1 MRTKCCAGV
10 GIDPT
15 PRYALPLPTMWRG
28 ALVKNMLTVSEALA
42 LILKEA
48 RSFGTEKIALE
59 KSFGRV
65 LAQDVRADRDYP
77 PFNRSAM
84 DGYAIVAEK
93 LFGEKLYRVAATIF
107 AGDNPLPP
115 SPLPKGEGRKSV
127 ALKIMTGAAVPAP
140 FNTVIRREDAAVD
153 GDNVHFNIP
162 SAAAWQNISRQGED
176 LKKNEALVMRGR
188 SIDNATASLLASLG
202 VARPQVAKL
211 PRVAIISTGN
221 EIIPPDKKPQPAQIR
236 NSNVMALRAQL
247 ASWGVRDIAA
257 NHVADNRAALR
268 RQIAARSDCDIL
280 MMTGGVSA
288 GDTDYVPEVLTELKY
303 RRIFHKVQI
312 KPGKPLW
319 FGRKGKS
326 VVFAIPGNPFSC
338 QVIFKVFIEPYLRT
352 CFSMPPAS
360 ALRLPLAAER
370 RKKDQLENYFP
381 VRIEAANGDGPSA
394 LSAIPFN
401 GSGDVRAALFSDG
414 IARHAADAATIA
426 AGSVVDFFPWR
437 AL

>member
-1 MRTKCCAGV
+1 MITV
-10 GIDPT
+10 G
-15 PRYALPLPTMWRG
+15 
-28 ALVKNMLTVSEALA
+28 EAQA
-42 LILKEA
+42 LILAEA

-84 DGYAIVAEK
+84 DGYAIVAEQFIAQK
-93 LFGEKLYRVAATIF
+93 EYPVRGAVF
-107 AGDNPLPP
+107 AGDTP
-115 SPLPKGEGRKSV
+115 SLAHDLSRGQAKTI
-127 ALKIMTGAAVPAP
+127 KIMTGAAVPAP
-140 FNTVIRREDAAVD
+140 FNAVMRREDVVID
-153 GDNVHFNIP
+153 GENVRFNIA

-176 LKKNEALVMRGR
+176 LKKDKALTVRGR

-202 VARPQVAKL
+202 IAKPQVAKL

-221 EIIPPDKKPQPAQIR
+221 EIIPPDKKPKPAQIR
-236 NSNVMALRAQL
+236 NSNVTALRAQL
-247 ASWGVRDIAA
+247 AAWGVRDISAH
-257 NHVADNRAALR
+257 HVADNRAALR
-268 RQIAARSDCDIL
+268 RQIAARSGCDIL
-280 MMTGGVSA
+280 LMTGGVSA

-319 FGRKGKS
+319 FGRRGKS

-338 QVIFKVFIEPYLRT
+338 QVIFKVFIEPYLRA
-352 CFSMPPAS
+352 CFAMPAAS
-360 ALRLPLAAER
+360 ALRLPLSAER

-381 VRIEAANGDGPSA
+381 VSIQAANGDGPSA

-426 AGSVVDFFPWR
+426 AGSIVDFFPWR
-437 AL
+437 SW